1 LLLADKNNNSFRQ
14 KIASKFTSKTNSIK
28 TEKKGEKSTDKLVSI
43 KRLLLLIPA
52 KSPKEVK
59 EISKYFKM
67 TK

>member
-28 TEKKGEKSTDKLVSI
+28 IEKKGEKSTDKLVSI
-43 KRLLLLIPA
+43 KRLLLIPA